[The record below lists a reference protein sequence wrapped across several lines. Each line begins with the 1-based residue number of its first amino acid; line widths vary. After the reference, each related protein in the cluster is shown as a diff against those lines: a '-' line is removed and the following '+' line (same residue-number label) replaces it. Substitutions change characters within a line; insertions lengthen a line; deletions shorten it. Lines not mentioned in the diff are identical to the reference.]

1 MSGASAK
8 IAKVMALRSPVLPK
22 TNTGLVSN
30 SQPCAVG
37 RKTRYTYLAVMEW
50 QEDEP
55 VFVGVDKVDLQCPD
69 VEGANAG
76 SLLYGP
82 NLVGGEA
89 FFVPSHQE
97 PADCDGECPTT
108 EHWFLRVSNALRK
121 TDFAAVM
128 HADGH
133 YSE

>member
-1 MSGASAK
+1 
-8 IAKVMALRSPVLPK
+8 
-22 TNTGLVSN
+22 
-30 SQPCAVG
+30 
-37 RKTRYTYLAVMEW
+37 MEW

>member
-97 PADCDGECPTT
+97 PADCDGECPHNRT
-108 EHWFLRVSNALRK
+108 LVS
-121 TDFAAVM
+121 
-128 HADGH
+128 
-133 YSE
+133 